1 MEGEGI
7 PAGMPLLDEA
17 QAIGP
22 WLLSYHDTGDGDGK
36 WGVYE

>member
-17 QAIGP
+17 QAIVKEGE
-22 WLLSYHDTGDGDGK
+22 GDGRWKVGSI
-36 WGVYE
+36 